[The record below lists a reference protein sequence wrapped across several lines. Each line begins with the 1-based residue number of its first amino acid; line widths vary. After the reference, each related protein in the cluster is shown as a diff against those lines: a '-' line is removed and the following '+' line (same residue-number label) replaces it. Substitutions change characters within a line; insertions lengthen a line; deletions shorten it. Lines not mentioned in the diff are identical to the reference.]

1 MQKKKKQQMQ
11 ISQMVSRANVNIG
24 TREQSHMH
32 LCVHVKQVSGDRIKT
47 PN

>member
-1 MQKKKKQQMQ
+1 MQKKQKQQMQ

-32 LCVHVKQVSGDRIKT
+32 LRVHVKQVSGDRIKT